1 MKILLVR
8 FSSIGDL
15 VLTSPIIRCL
25 KQQLANAEIHYLT
38 KNIFKDIWSAYPYL
52 TKVYGIDT
60 EVFELKNELISEQYD
75 LMIDLHDSIRSH
87 QVASLLKCKT
97 FRYNK
102 QRFKR
107 FMLIQ
112 FKINWLNNH
121 IVDRYFSA
129 VEKLNVINDGK
140 GLDYFIRETDE
151 IGFAQLPF
159 THIAGFG
166 VLVIGA
172 KHYTKQI
179 PFEKLQEICQK
190 TSIPLILIGGME
202 DAYKGAQLEAIDKY
216 KLYNACGNYSI
227 NQSASV
233 IRKAKFVITPDTG
246 MMHIAAALN
255 KRIISIFGGTEKR
268 LGFAPYQNNAQS
280 AMIENTTIKCR
291 PCHKHGLDDCPK
303 NHFRCMLDLDMQKVI
318 DII

>member
-1 MKILLVR
+1 
-8 FSSIGDL
+8 
-15 VLTSPIIRCL
+15 
-25 KQQLANAEIHYLT
+25 
-38 KNIFKDIWSAYPYL
+38 
-52 TKVYGIDT
+52 
-60 EVFELKNELISEQYD
+60 
-75 LMIDLHDSIRSH
+75 
-87 QVASLLKCKT
+87 
-97 FRYNK
+97 
-102 QRFKR
+102 
-107 FMLIQ
+107 MLIQ

-166 VLVIGA
+166 VLVIGVSIILN
-172 KHYTKQI
+172 KFHLKTTRN
-179 PFEKLQEICQK
+179 LSK

-233 IRKAKFVITPDTG
+233 IRKAKFVITP
-246 MMHIAAALN
+246 
-255 KRIISIFGGTEKR
+255 
-268 LGFAPYQNNAQS
+268 
-280 AMIENTTIKCR
+280 
-291 PCHKHGLDDCPK
+291 
-303 NHFRCMLDLDMQKVI
+303 
-318 DII
+318 